1 MDRQLGQR
9 VEQKR
14 QELLKPIMDKIN
26 AAIKEVADA
35 KGLSVV
41 IGKNVV
47 IYGGVD
53 ITQDVLAK
61 ITGK

>member
-1 MDRQLGQR
+1 M
-9 VEQKR
+9 EQKHL
-14 QELLKPIMDKIN
+14 ELLKPITDKIN

-41 IGKNVV
+41 VGKNVV

-53 ITQDVLAK
+53 IIQEVLAK